1 MNTLF
6 HGLLF
11 CMAVTSTDAGSGWD
25 SGLWRTEF
33 ARSESDPR
41 AGAER
46 PGKNQTSAQTGAD
59 VLPDDGAG
67 VTTWLNATQIPTA
80 VEPVIEPLDAF
91 SEDVLAGMG
100 QPHDAEADPDSAQ
113 LSAWDAA
120 ALNVR
125 SGPLGPRTT
134 AAGGPSLI
142 SVVVAMTGLVVVAG
156 AYLSGR

>member
-1 MNTLF
+1 MNSF
-6 HGLLF
+6 FNGLL
-11 CMAVTSTDAGSGWD
+11 CCIALTSSDVGSGWD
-25 SGLWRTEF
+25 SGLWRGEF
-33 ARSESDPR
+33 VHGESDPP

-46 PGKNQTSAQTGAD
+46 TGKNQTSGHAGAD
-59 VLPDDGAG
+59 VLHDDGAG
-67 VTTWLNATQIPTA
+67 VTTWLNATHIPGA

-91 SEDVLAGMG
+91 SEDVLAEMG
-100 QPHDAEADPDSAQ
+100 QPHAAEADPDSAR

-156 AYLSGR
+156 AYLSGK

>member
-11 CMAVTSTDAGSGWD
+11 CMAVTSSDACSGWD
-25 SGLWRTEF
+25 SGLWRAEF
-33 ARSESDPR
+33 VRSESDPL

-67 VTTWLNATQIPTA
+67 VTTWLNATHIPTA
-80 VEPVIEPLDAF
+80 VEPVIEPLDTF
-91 SEDVLAGMG
+91 SEDVLAEMG
-100 QPHDAEADPDSAQ
+100 QPLNADADPDSAQ

-134 AAGGPSLI
+134 SAGGPSLI
-142 SVVVAMTGLVVVAG
+142 SVVVAVTGLVVVVG
-156 AYLSGR
+156 AYLSGK